1 MLSAAADSHGART
14 AIHEAAGNTGVTYTE
29 LKEASA
35 DFARHARGAGVRPGD
50 TIGLL
55 SDNRLEFVLSLFGLS
70 SLGAAAALIDPRVAP
85 GEVRARLQAVGARA
99 VLTTTPS
106 ENGIW
111 PVPAFPVR
119 AHRDSHGLALTLTM
133 DSHTSLADCG
143 QGSPA
148 LPPGCELILFTAG
161 STGRPKAVPL
171 TGTNLGSSVGGL
183 ISSLGLGP
191 SDATLLAM
199 PLFHGHGLMG
209 GLLAT
214 LASGGRV
221 ALPSSGRFSAHSFWP
236 EMTDLGATWYT
247 AVPSIHQIL
256 LLRASSEYPG
266 PGKAPLRFIRSCSAP
281 LSAATARKLTST
293 FHAPVVRA
301 YGMTETAHQ
310 TASAQLNHLVS
321 SDEGYVGVPT
331 GVEVG
336 IIASDGSP
344 VPIGEEGEIVVHG
357 PSVMPGY
364 LGDDSADPALAG
376 GRFRTGDLGRVD
388 ADGALHLTGRI
399 KELINRGGEK
409 ISPESVESVLAQHP
423 QVVEAVAFGIPDPLY
438 GERVAAAVTL
448 AGGSTATPDALRAF
462 CGEHG
467 SGILVPDRIM
477 IVPRMPLT
485 AKGTADRRALVSR
498 ATSDEGSV
506 PR

>member
-1 MLSAAADSHGART
+1 MLTAAAASHGAHT
-14 AIHEAAGNTGVTYTE
+14 AVHGTAGNTGATYTE
-29 LKEASA
+29 LTEASA
-35 DFARHARGAGVRPGD
+35 DFARQAQRASIRRGD

-55 SDNRLEFVLSLFGLS
+55 SDNRLEFVISLFGLS
-70 SLGAAAALIDPRVAP
+70 SLGAVTAPIDPRLAP
-85 GEVRARLQAVGARA
+85 GEVRTRLQAVGARA
-99 VLTTTPS
+99 VLTTTPP
-106 ENGIW
+106 ENDIW
-111 PVPAFPVR
+111 SVPAFHVR
-119 AHRDSHGLALTLTM
+119 AHRGSHGPALTLTT
-133 DSHTSLADCG
+133 DPHTSLADRG

-148 LPPGCELILFTAG
+148 LHPGCELILFTAG

-171 TGTNLGSSVGGL
+171 TGTNLGSSVGGV
-183 ISSLGLGP
+183 ISSLRLGA

-266 PGKAPLRFIRSCSAP
+266 PHEAPLRFIRSCSAP
-281 LSAATARKLTST
+281 LSAATAQKLTSA

-310 TASAQLNHLVS
+310 TTSAQLDNLTG

-331 GVEVG
+331 GVEVD
-336 IIASDGSP
+336 ITAPDGSS

-357 PSVMPGY
+357 ASVMPGY
-364 LGDDSADPALAG
+364 LGDESVEPALAD
-376 GRFRTGDLGRVD
+376 GRFRTGDLGRLD
-388 ADGALHLTGRI
+388 SDGALHLTGRI

-423 QVVEAVAFGIPDPLY
+423 QVVQAVAFGIPDPLY

-448 AGGSTATPDALRAF
+448 AGGSTATPDALREF
-462 CGEHG
+462 CGKHG
-467 SGILVPDRIM
+467 SGILVPERIM

-485 AKGTADRRALVSR
+485 AKGTADRRALACR
-498 ATSDEGSV
+498 ATSGEGSV

>member
-1 MLSAAADSHGART
+1 MLTAAAASHGART
-14 AIHEAAGNTGVTYTE
+14 AIHGAAGDNGVTYTE

-35 DFARHARGAGVRPGD
+35 DFARRAQRAGVRPGD
-50 TIGLL
+50 IVGLV

-70 SLGAAAALIDPRVAP
+70 SLGAVVAPIDPRLDP
-85 GEVRARLQAVGARA
+85 EEVRTRLQAVGARA
-99 VLTTTPS
+99 VLTTMPP
-106 ENGIW
+106 EKDIW
-111 PVPAFPVR
+111 SVPALQVR
-119 AHRDSHGLALTLTM
+119 AHRDSHGPALTLTT
-133 DSHTSLADCG
+133 DPHSSPADRGQESL
-143 QGSPA
+143 A

-171 TGTNLGSSVGGL
+171 TGTNLGSSVRGV
-183 ISSLGLGP
+183 ISSLRLGP

-214 LASGGRV
+214 FASGGRV

-236 EMTDLGATWYT
+236 EMTALGATWYT

-266 PGKAPLRFIRSCSAP
+266 PGEAPLRFIRSCSAP
-281 LSAATARKLTST
+281 LSATTAQKLTST
-293 FHAPVVRA
+293 FQAPVIRA

-310 TASAQLNHLVS
+310 TASAQWNNLANA
-321 SDEGYVGVPT
+321 DERYVGVPT
-331 GVEVG
+331 GVEIG
-336 IIASDGSP
+336 ISAPDGSS
-344 VPIGEEGEIVVHG
+344 VPIGEEGEIVVRG
-357 PSVMPGY
+357 ASVMPGY
-364 LGDDSADPALAG
+364 LGDEPADTVFAG
-376 GRFRTGDLGRVD
+376 GRFRTGDLGRLD
-388 ADGALHLTGRI
+388 ADGSLYLTGRI
-399 KELINRGGEK
+399 KEQINRGGEK

-448 AGGSTATPDALRAF
+448 TDGSTATPDALREF
-462 CGEHG
+462 CGKHG
-467 SGILVPDRIM
+467 SAILVPDRIM

-485 AKGTADRRALVSR
+485 AKGTADRPALARR
-498 ATSDEGSV
+498 ATNDEGPA